1 MALLT
6 TQDNVYLSIM
16 TPLGKDAL
24 ILEKFTGV
32 EGFSELFRFE
42 AEVYAP
48 ALNTAA
54 DSAIDFTSLIQQ
66 IVTIQ
71 MTFDGKI
78 RYISGIVTHL
88 SQGPTV
94 VVASGN
100 NNQFYEK
107 TYYYLT
113 IQPTAWLMTL
123 TENCLIFQNQTTMDI
138 IKSVLAVHQIDIL
151 DQTTTAG
158 TNVREYCVQYNESD
172 FNFVSRLM
180 EAEGIYYFFSH
191 LNGTHTMVLCD
202 SSKPYVANANYTTLP
217 AIYYADRPS
226 VDMPGLTNL
235 RICQQIVPSAYVSKD
250 YDFQKPSTNLAA
262 TALGQGDNR
271 VIYHYPG
278 NYILQPDGQA
288 LTNRRLGAL
297 EFPFASV
304 QGDTNVPLLEIGT
317 TLNLTNCPRQAA
329 NTEYVT
335 YRLYHDAL
343 QENDENRNEQRSLYQ
358 NKVVLFDSTQIHLP
372 VLKTPCPK
380 VYGTQ
385 TALVMGKD
393 GEEIWTD
400 QYGRVLV
407 KFYWDLSDTTA
418 DKTSCW
424 IRVAQQWT
432 GKNWGILFTPR
443 IGQEVVVTFLD
454 GNPDYPLITGCVYNG
469 ENLPPYLPDTPTKST
484 IKTNSSKGGNG
495 FNELRFEDL
504 ANSEEIY
511 MHAQKDL
518 NIDVLNG
525 NRTTTLEGQNGGG
538 NDTLLLKK
546 GNRAM
551 TLDQGNESITLSQ
564 GNRSINVTGN
574 QDVTVSGNYSMN
586 IGGDLNIQ
594 VGGAI
599 SIQGSSTYSLQ
610 ATGAATVQAQSY
622 QLTSQTTATL
632 QALMMSLQGDAQMSL
647 QAPMIA
653 QTANAA
659 FTITSAS
666 VSVTADG
673 MVSIVGQMLILG

>member
-1 MALLT
+1 
-6 TQDNVYLSIM
+6 
-16 TPLGKDAL
+16 
-24 ILEKFTGV
+24 
-32 EGFSELFRFE
+32 
-42 AEVYAP
+42 
-48 ALNTAA
+48 
-54 DSAIDFTSLIQQ
+54 
-66 IVTIQ
+66 
-71 MTFDGKI
+71 
-78 RYISGIVTHL
+78 
-88 SQGPTV
+88 
-94 VVASGN
+94 
-100 NNQFYEK
+100 
-107 TYYYLT
+107 
-113 IQPTAWLMTL
+113 
-123 TENCLIFQNQTTMDI
+123 
-138 IKSVLAVHQIDIL
+138 
-151 DQTTTAG
+151 
-158 TNVREYCVQYNESD
+158 
-172 FNFVSRLM
+172 
-180 EAEGIYYFFSH
+180 
-191 LNGTHTMVLCD
+191 
-202 SSKPYVANANYTTLP
+202 
-217 AIYYADRPS
+217 
-226 VDMPGLTNL
+226 
-235 RICQQIVPSAYVSKD
+235 
-250 YDFQKPSTNLAA
+250 
-262 TALGQGDNR
+262 
-271 VIYHYPG
+271 
-278 NYILQPDGQA
+278 
-288 LTNRRLGAL
+288 
-297 EFPFASV
+297 
-304 QGDTNVPLLEIGT
+304 
-317 TLNLTNCPRQAA
+317 
-329 NTEYVT
+329 
-335 YRLYHDAL
+335 
-343 QENDENRNEQRSLYQ
+343 
-358 NKVVLFDSTQIHLP
+358 
-372 VLKTPCPK
+372 
-380 VYGTQ
+380 
-385 TALVMGKD
+385 MGKD

-546 GNRAM
+546 GNRTM

-659 FTITSAS
+659 FTITSAN
-666 VSVTADG
+666 VSITADG